1 MSDPEI
7 TFQVRESTKGG
18 YEARSI
24 GYSICTEADDWEHL
38 KNRMPDAVLC
48 CFDEGQAPRSIRVH
62 PIQDEVIPA

>member
-7 TFQVRESTKGG
+7 TFQVREFPEAG
-18 YEARSI
+18 YEARAI

-38 KNRMPDAVLC
+38 KNMMRDAALC
-48 CFDEGQAPRSIRVH
+48 RFDEGQAPRSIRVH